1 MEATRTK
8 SGVGFGQSWRELSHT
23 PTYQVPVVLGSIVAL
38 LVGILTYVFDASAA
52 SKIVAATPNEAYL
65 VLFGIVGMIGYS
77 VSKQNV
83 QNGSIVAAIAG
94 LALVVLVATQLGLFA
109 GLLLLAGAVWSLA
122 STRCADGVRLRL
134 FLFLSF
140 FLSAAVLISFSN
152 GPIHRSVFCA

>member
-1 MEATRTK
+1 
-8 SGVGFGQSWRELSHT
+8 
-23 PTYQVPVVLGSIVAL
+23 VVLGSIVAL

-65 VLFGIVGMIGYS
+65 VLFGIVGMIGYA

-122 STRCADGVRLRL
+122 ATR
-134 FLFLSF
+134 
-140 FLSAAVLISFSN
+140 
-152 GPIHRSVFCA
+152 

>member
-1 MEATRTK
+1 MPDRDSHADNGSSAKGARPPRGPGLIGGAPGTPPP
-8 SGVGFGQSWRELSHT
+8 SWGG
-23 PTYQVPVVLGSIVAL
+23 PAALGHKPPP
-38 LVGILTYVFDASAA
+38 DASAA

-65 VLFGIVGMIGYS
+65 VLFGIVGMIGYA

-122 STRCADGVRLRL
+122 STR
-134 FLFLSF
+134 
-140 FLSAAVLISFSN
+140 
-152 GPIHRSVFCA
+152 

>member
-1 MEATRTK
+1 HRVRQRGAQPPIEATRTK
-8 SGVGFGQSWRELSHT
+8 SRAGFGHSRPDLSHS
-23 PTYQVPVVLGSIVAL
+23 PPYQVPVVLGSIVAL

-65 VLFGIVGMIGYS
+65 VLFGIVGMIGYA

-94 LALVVLVATQLGLFA
+94 LALVVLVATQLGLFT

-122 STRCADGVRLRL
+122 STRCSEGD
-134 FLFLSF
+134 
-140 FLSAAVLISFSN
+140 
-152 GPIHRSVFCA
+152 

>member
-1 MEATRTK
+1 M
-8 SGVGFGQSWRELSHT
+8 
-23 PTYQVPVVLGSIVAL
+23 VLGSIVAL

-65 VLFGIVGMIGYS
+65 VVFGILGMIGYS

-122 STRCADGVRLRL
+122 STR
-134 FLFLSF
+134 
-140 FLSAAVLISFSN
+140 
-152 GPIHRSVFCA
+152 

>member
-8 SGVGFGQSWRELSHT
+8 SGAGFGQSWRELSHT

-65 VLFGIVGMIGYS
+65 VLFGIVGMIGYA

-83 QNGSIVAAIAG
+83 QNGSIVA
-94 LALVVLVATQLGLFA
+94 
-109 GLLLLAGAVWSLA
+109 
-122 STRCADGVRLRL
+122 
-134 FLFLSF
+134 
-140 FLSAAVLISFSN
+140 
-152 GPIHRSVFCA
+152 RSEEHTSELQSHS